1 MSFGKVEGFFID
13 TCILLPHP
21 LETIMKACSDF
32 IKETASQCILSSSI
46 KKEALDLIE
55 QSHNTI
61 LLNFHSKLKPFLTSK
76 GIKKITNRDG
86 QIFADFFADQKSL
99 FRKLPYRKSNIQY
112 EILGAMES
120 YIASQVHSLKDGQ
133 KLPVDIFFAAIAAEL
148 AIKKHELEAP
158 FKGLRCEEIKP
169 SNSLLSAV
177 ILGSLLKNSGDAVHL
192 ASALEYQFRN
202 NRWVIFVTTDQ
213 HDILDKAS
221 EFKEMFLQ
229 CSRPEWA
236 LDYYREM
243 TKVES
248 PLDYV
253 KNVNDTLTLNQQRV
267 LDALNLKICTE

>member
-1 MSFGKVEGFFID
+1 LSFGKVEGFFVD

-32 IKETASQCILSSSI
+32 VKETASKCILSSSI
-46 KKEALDLIE
+46 KKEALNLIDR
-55 QSHNTI
+55 SHTTI
-61 LLNFHSKLKPFLTSK
+61 LLNFHSKLKPFLTAK
-76 GIKKITNRDG
+76 GIKEITNRDG
-86 QIFADFFADQKSL
+86 QIFADFFAEQKSL

-120 YIASQVHSLKDGQ
+120 YIASQVHSLRDGQ

-158 FKGLRCEEIKP
+158 FRGLRCEEIQP
-169 SNSLLSAV
+169 NNSLLSAV
-177 ILGSLLKNSGDAVHL
+177 ILGSLLKNSDDAVHL

-221 EFKEMFLQ
+221 ELKEMFLQ

-236 LDYYREM
+236 LDYYRGL
-243 TKVES
+243 TKIES

-253 KNVNDTLTLNQQRV
+253 KNISTLTINQQRV
-267 LDALNLKICTE
+267 LDALNLKIHTE